1 MMKGYTKGPED
12 RVGHDSISSSFEQ
25 SKFAVTIP
33 ECLNAIDYFDV
44 AVTAN
49 IDETAAACGKFI
61 E

>member
-1 MMKGYTKGPED
+1 MRGPED
-12 RVGHDSISSSFEQ
+12 RVGYDSISSSFEQ
-25 SKFAVTIP
+25 SKFAVTVP

-49 IDETAAACGKFI
+49 IDETATACGKFI